1 MPTVPATPV
10 LVEGKRPN
18 EVKLDLLA
26 IVERPIAVALDERKV
41 DKDASRCL
49 RGLGDSPPFFLVPP
63 LYHGARHGVIVCPE
77 W

>member
-10 LVEGKRPN
+10 LVEWKRTN

-26 IVERPIAVALDERKV
+26 IVERAITVALDERKV
-41 DKDASRCL
+41 DEDASRCL
-49 RGLGDSPPFFLVPP
+49 RGLSYTPPFFLVPL
-63 LYHGARHGVIVCPE
+63 LYHGTRHGVIVCPV